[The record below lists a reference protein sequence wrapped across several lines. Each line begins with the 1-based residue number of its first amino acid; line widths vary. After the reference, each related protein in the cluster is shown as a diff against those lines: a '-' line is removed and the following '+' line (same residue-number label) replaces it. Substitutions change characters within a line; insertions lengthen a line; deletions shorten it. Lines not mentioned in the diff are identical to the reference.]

1 MVPNIYMYIH
11 NHDTLH
17 TVVPT
22 QSYLPQPYP
31 GEFFGFSTRPTM
43 CIHITTALICP
54 AIRVP
59 IINGT
64 FGDTPSNIDPSEFLA
79 WSESSRF
86 TINRSGGDNTLD
98 TLRQIN
104 LYFYHDPT
112 LGIGLPE
119 LTLSVSNS
127 DTDVGSSLTYTI
139 LNNQDL
145 TLDDA
150 QVRNVTLA
158 FTETITGPVNRVHI
172 TFALTNS
179 IGQFA
184 VSEIQLCADQ
194 GKLCKLLIIIT
205 AFIVSHSC
213 SHH

>member
-1 MVPNIYMYIH
+1 MPPESTGLDISSAQPY
-11 NHDTLH
+11 DTLH

-43 CIHITTALICP
+43 CTDLTNALICL
-54 AIRVP
+54 ASRVP
-59 IINGT
+59 IINGR

-86 TINRSGGDNTLD
+86 TLARSGGGDTID

-104 LYFYHDPT
+104 LFFYHEPA

-119 LTLSVSNS
+119 LTLSVSVS
-127 DTDVGSSLTYTI
+127 DTDIGSSLTYTI

-150 QVRNVTLA
+150 QV
-158 FTETITGPVNRVHI
+158 HI
-172 TFALTNS
+172 AFALTNS
-179 IGQFA
+179 IRQFA
-184 VSEIQLCADQ
+184 ISEIQLCADQ
-194 GKLCKLLIIIT
+194 GKLTIKYTPFQVFVIQPLLKRKAILWSSL
-205 AFIVSHSC
+205 VSH
-213 SHH
+213 

>member
-1 MVPNIYMYIH
+1 M
-11 NHDTLH
+11 
-17 TVVPT
+17 PT
-22 QSYLPQPYP
+22 SSYLPQPYP
-31 GEFFGFSTRPTM
+31 GEFFGFSTHPTV
-43 CIHITTALICP
+43 CTDITNALIYP
-54 AIRVP
+54 AIRIP
-59 IINGT
+59 IINGR

-79 WSESSRF
+79 WNESSRF
-86 TINRSGGDNTLD
+86 TLIRSGGDDTID

-104 LYFYHDPT
+104 LYFYHNPL

-119 LTLSVSNS
+119 LILSVSLS
-127 DTDVGSSLTYTI
+127 DFDVGSSLTYTI

-179 IGQFA
+179 IQ
-184 VSEIQLCADQ
+184 S
-194 GKLCKLLIIIT
+194 
-205 AFIVSHSC
+205 
-213 SHH
+213 